1 MILGIRCSNK
11 DFSYAVLSGTKNK
24 PTVEHEGANKIPKNF
39 SKPRA
44 LSWLVQEIEEII
56 NKHNITK
63 IVMRGFEGQVRKRT
77 TYEERVELETAVYIA
92 AAKCGINA
100 VFKKVRSTIAKDLG
114 LKGKAH
120 YLQSLDTSSI
130 LGYDERSD
138 IKKEAIL
145 AAWSEL

>member
-1 MILGIRCSNK
+1 MILGIRFSNK
-11 DFSYAVLSGTKNK
+11 DFSYAVLSGLKDK
-24 PTVEHEGANKIPKNF
+24 PTVEYEGVNKIPKNF

-56 NKHNITK
+56 KRHNITK
-63 IVMRGFEGQVRKRT
+63 IVMRGFEGQVRTRT

-92 AAKCGINA
+92 ASKSGMNA

-120 YLQSLDTSSI
+120 YLETLDTSSI
-130 LGYDERSD
+130 PGYDERSVT
-138 IKKEAIL
+138 KKEAIL

>member
-1 MILGIRCSNK
+1 MILGLRFSNK
-11 DFSYAVLSGTKNK
+11 DFSYAVLSGLKDK

-56 NKHNITK
+56 KRHNITK

-92 AAKCGINA
+92 ASKLGINA

-120 YLQSLDTSSI
+120 YLETVDTSSI
-130 LGYDERSD
+130 SGFDERSD
-138 IKKEAIL
+138 IKKDAIF

>member
-1 MILGIRCSNK
+1 MKEQTR
-11 DFSYAVLSGTKNK
+11 F
-24 PTVEHEGANKIPKNF
+24 PKTF
-39 SKPRA
+39 RSRA
-44 LSWLVQEIEEII
+44 RFPGWFKKIEEII

-63 IVMRGFEGQVRKRT
+63 IVMRGFEGQVRTRT